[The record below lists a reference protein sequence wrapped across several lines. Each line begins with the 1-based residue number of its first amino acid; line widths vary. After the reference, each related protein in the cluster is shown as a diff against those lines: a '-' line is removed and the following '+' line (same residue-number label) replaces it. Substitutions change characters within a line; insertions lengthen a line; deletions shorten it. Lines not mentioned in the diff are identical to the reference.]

1 MIVESEV
8 CADVDDGVRH
18 GSQNG
23 ICAGIS
29 SPAVVWYRHNTYVIG
44 MTDKPVRMDR
54 EVLLRHAA
62 ANAADVL
69 YEMQTSAQ
77 GLAKADV
84 EQRRA
89 VFGPNDVER
98 AERVSVLRHL
108 VDDIR
113 NPLVLLLIVLCVL
126 AVLSNDLRAAIII
139 GVMLVIGVVLRTT
152 QESRSDKAA
161 RHLRE
166 RIHVSTTVI
175 RDGASQQ
182 VPVRDLVP
190 GDIVSLAAGDMVP
203 ADVRLIT
210 SDDMHVD
217 QSLLTGESFPIEK
230 DATRSQE
237 VVTSPLDH
245 PTLCFQGATV
255 QTGYCTAVVLATGD
269 RTFVGAVATHLAK
282 RRGPTAFDAGIDRLT
297 WLMITIIVVLAP
309 TVTILNGLMRGDW
322 VEALLFGIAV
332 AVGLTPEM
340 LPMIVTVNLVNGAM
354 ALSRRQVIVKRLSAV
369 QDLGAIDVLCTD
381 KTGTLT
387 QGKVILMRHVT
398 PDGSDSEAVLHLGY
412 LNSYFE
418 AGLKNLMDNA
428 VLDHEH
434 LEEAIVQ
441 REGWQKF
448 DENPFDFHRR
458 RISVMLRNGAGATML
473 ICKGAVEEVL
483 RDCIDVPTQ
492 AMETARSLQE
502 SGFRVVAVA
511 TAVLP
516 ATADRCSVDDEHDL
530 HLEGFLAF
538 LDPPKESA
546 AAAIDALRASH
557 VRVMVL
563 TGDSALATRYVCS
576 KVGMQA
582 DDVVSGTDVAAM
594 TDAELEHCVE
604 TASIFVRLE
613 PLHKER
619 IIAAL
624 QRCGHV
630 VGFLGDGIN
639 DALALRR
646 ADVGIS
652 VDTAVDIAREASDLV
667 LLDQQLLVLH
677 EGLLA
682 GRRVFGN
689 VVKYIRMTTSSSVG
703 NVLSYVGASILLPFV
718 PMLPIQILLNNLLYD
733 LSQLAIP
740 TDTVDDAW
748 TARPRQWNIDDM
760 RSFMFIAGP
769 VSSVFDY
776 ATFAVMVFAMNA
788 ISAPSLFH
796 TGWFIE
802 SICTQTLVIL
812 AIRSTQLP
820 WRRPRPSLALV
831 ASLCIIVAAAI
842 AIPFS
847 PVAQS
852 LGFIPLPAAYW
863 PWLGAIV
870 AAYLVSVRVVLRVTK
885 HHSTAQA

>member
-1 MIVESEV
+1 MIDQ
-8 CADVDDGVRH
+8 A
-18 GSQNG
+18 
-23 ICAGIS
+23 A
-29 SPAVVWYRHNTYVIG
+29 
-44 MTDKPVRMDR
+44 RMDR
-54 EVLLRHAA
+54 EMLLRHAA
-62 ANAADVL
+62 ADALDVL
-69 YEMQTSAQ
+69 RDMQTTSR
-77 GLAKADV
+77 GLTSSEV

-89 VFGPNDVER
+89 VVGPNDVEH
-98 AERVSVLRHL
+98 AERISVLRHL

-126 AVLSNDLRAAIII
+126 AVVSNDLRAAIII
-139 GVMLVIGVVLRTT
+139 GLMLAIGVALRTA
-152 QESRSDKAA
+152 QETRSDKAA
-161 RHLRE
+161 RRLRE
-166 RIHVSTTVI
+166 RIHVRTAVI
-175 RDGASQQ
+175 RDGITQQ
-182 VPVRDLVP
+182 VAVIDLVP
-190 GDIVSLAAGDMVP
+190 GDIVTLAAGDMVP
-203 ADVRLIT
+203 ADIRLIT

-230 DATRSQE
+230 DATRTHQD
-237 VVTSPLDH
+237 VASPLDH

-282 RRGPTAFDAGIDRLT
+282 KRGPTAFDVGIDRLT
-297 WLMITIIVVLAP
+297 WLMIRIIVVLAP
-309 TVTILNGLMRGDW
+309 TVTILNGMLRGDW
-322 VEALLFGIAV
+322 IEALLFGIAV

-387 QGKVILMRHVT
+387 QGKVILMRHVS
-398 PDGSDSEAVLHLGY
+398 PDGTDSEAVLHLGY

-434 LEEAIVQ
+434 LEDVLV
-441 REGWQKF
+441 RGEGWTKL

-458 RISVMLRNGAGATML
+458 RISVMLRNGVGTTML

-483 RDCIDVPTQ
+483 RECIDVP
-492 AMETARSLQE
+492 AAAVETARSLQE

-511 TAVLP
+511 TSVLP
-516 ATADRCSVDDEHDL
+516 ATADRCSVDDERAL

-546 AAAIDALRASH
+546 ATALDALRASE

-563 TGDSALATRYVCS
+563 TGDSALATRYVCD
-576 KVGMQA
+576 KVGMHA
-582 DDVVSGTDVAAM
+582 ELLVTGTDVAAM
-594 TDAELEHCVE
+594 TDVELEHCVE
-604 TASIFVRLE
+604 TTSIFVRLE
-613 PLHKER
+613 PLQKER

-667 LLDQQLLVLH
+667 LLDQQLMVIH
-677 EGLLA
+677 EGLMA

-703 NVLSYVGASILLPFV
+703 NVLSYIGASIMLPFV

-733 LSQLAIP
+733 MSQLAIP
-740 TDTVDDAW
+740 TDTVDASW
-748 TARPRQWNIDDM
+748 TARPRRWNIDDI
-760 RSFMFIAGP
+760 RSFMFVAGP
-769 VSSVFDY
+769 VSSLFDY
-776 ATFAVMVFAMNA
+776 ATFAVLVFVLHAA
-788 ISAPSLFH
+788 TVPALFH

-812 AIRSTQLP
+812 AIRSTQRP
-820 WRRPRPSLALV
+820 WQHPRPSTPLV
-831 ASLCIIVAAAI
+831 VSLFLVIAVAI

-847 PVAQS
+847 PLGQS
-852 LGFIPLPAAYW
+852 FGFIALPVMFW

-870 AAYLVSVRVVLRVTK
+870 MTYLVSVRMVLRVTK
-885 HHSTAQA
+885 PYRAT